1 MLISLSQIHFV
12 YAHNPLNIS
21 FKHSKSIIQKKGF
34 VLKVYGKRTQ
44 LLEVPRSMRHPVP
57 T

>member
-12 YAHNPLNIS
+12 DAHNPLNIS

-34 VLKVYGKRTQ
+34 VLRDHLRQKDTIT
-44 LLEVPRSMRHPVP
+44 RS
-57 T
+57 TS